1 MRILILSD
9 SDSPHTIKWVKS
21 LALQNIEIGLFS
33 IHKANLKIYGGVKN
47 LRIYDLGIDRKLQSK
62 GEKDLSKVLYFKG
75 IIQLKKILKIFKPD
89 ILHAHY
95 ASSYGLL
102 GSISNFHPLVISV
115 WGSDIYNF
123 PKRSLIHKAIIK
135 FNLSKADQILSTSYT
150 MKREIENYTS
160 KEIIV
165 TPFGIDI
172 ELFKPKNVKRVFEQN
187 DLVIGTIKTLEKKYG
202 IEYLIRA
209 FSIVKKNHNT
219 KSLKLLIVGKGSQ
232 EQYLKNLVKELGIQN
247 DTVFTGYINHEIV
260 QDYHNMIDINVSA
273 STEDSE
279 SFGVAVLEASACGK
293 PVIVSN
299 VGGLPEVV
307 ENEKTGFIVEKE
319 NPYSIADALN
329 ILLSNEQL
337 RNQLGTN
344 GRTKV
349 IKEYNWIDSVD
360 KIIFIYNSILKNFK

>member
-9 SDSPHTIKWVKS
+9 SDSPHTLKWVKS
-21 LALQNIEIGLFS
+21 LALQNIEIGIFS
-33 IHKANLKIYGGVKN
+33 IHKANLKIYEDVKN
-47 LRIYDLGIDRKLQSK
+47 LSIYDLGIDRKLQSK
-62 GEKDLSKVLYFKG
+62 DEKDLSKVLYFKG
-75 IIQLKKILKIFKPD
+75 ITQLKKILKIFKPD

-95 ASSYGLL
+95 ASSNGLL
-102 GSISNFHPLVISV
+102 GSLSSFHPLIISV
-115 WGSDIYNF
+115 WGSDVYNF

-135 FNLSKADQILSTSYT
+135 FNLSKADQILSTSNT

-165 TPFGIDI
+165 TPFGIDV
-172 ELFKPKNVKRVFEQN
+172 ELFKPKNVKRVFEQD

-209 FSIVKKNHNT
+209 FSIVKNNHST

-247 DTVFTGYINHEIV
+247 DTVFTGYVNHEII

-279 SFGVAVLEASACGK
+279 SFGVAILEASACGK

-307 ENEKTGFIVEKE
+307 ENGKTGFIVENKSTDSIVAALE
-319 NPYSIADALN
+319 KFIFNP
-329 ILLSNEQL
+329 EL
-337 RNQLGTN
+337 RNQFGQN
-344 GRTKV
+344 GRNNV
-349 IKEYNWIDSVD
+349 IQNYDWNKSVEQMVSIYK
-360 KIIFIYNSILKNFK
+360 KILNSY